1 MGAVFSL
8 PWARL
13 EDWGRAPGPAG
24 RRGLHH
30 RGPDAWRRTRS
41 TSTQVAAALRP
52 DQPVAIMLG
61 TEGAGLSAR
70 WTEGAT
76 VRARIP
82 MTAGIDSLNV
92 AAASAIACY
101 VLSTRGLTGQSAG

>member
-1 MGAVFSL
+1 
-8 PWARL
+8 
-13 EDWGRAPGPAG
+13 
-24 RRGLHH
+24 
-30 RGPDAWRRTRS
+30 
-41 TSTQVAAALRP
+41 VAATLPP

-70 WTEGAT
+70 WSEGAT
-76 VRARIP
+76 IRARIP
-82 MTAGIDSLNV
+82 MTVGIDSLNV

>member
-13 EDWGRAPGPAG
+13 EAWSTAPERLAAAGFTTVALTVGPSAKN
-24 RRGLHH
+24 LA
-30 RGPDAWRRTRS
+30 D
-41 TSTQVAAALRP
+41 VAAALAP
-52 DQPVAIMLG
+52 DQRVAIMLG
-61 TEGAGLSAR
+61 TEGAGLSPR
-70 WTEGAT
+70 WIDGAT

-82 MTAGIDSLNV
+82 MAAPIDSLNV

-101 VLSTRGLTGQSAG
+101 VLSMRGVTGQSAG

>member
-1 MGAVFSL
+1 
-8 PWARL
+8 
-13 EDWGRAPGPAG
+13 
-24 RRGLHH
+24 
-30 RGPDAWRRTRS
+30 
-41 TSTQVAAALRP
+41 VAATLRP

-70 WTEGAT
+70 WTEGAS

-101 VLSTRGLTGQSAG
+101 VFSARGLTGQSAG